1 MPDSHRS
8 DGVVTTIGSV
18 IADHDELLDAALG
31 VLRERGPL
39 SDRELAAALANSG
52 WGGVDDLIDYVEEF
66 DAPLLGTL
74 PDDRRVALD
83 VLLAG
88 RVLTHRL
95 TAEEISAD
103 VVEPDDFSALL
114 HLASGEP
121 DIDGFEV
128 VFFEDEA
135 DELAARG
142 GVGASWSDE
151 EVLVLPRGTLAQ
163 CSPGDLLA
171 VIASDSGVRL
181 DFVGEPVADAPE
193 LAQRLTRRLG
203 ESPVID
209 LEEEVWHLLVDD
221 PVAFTAPALPLAD
234 IVEAA
239 GLDRSGQLVAARGF
253 DFEAYA
259 RDLMIGV
266 YADELGVPMDAAVAV
281 AALVSLVTALEED
294 ENQDIQARFF
304 DKPELYAALA
314 DPAVME
320 VAAQELFDLDVEPEV
335 LLLAAQRLLVSGP
348 REVKAAASWIA
359 GRATEMEGFP
369 KQAEEHYEHA
379 LVLDGAF
386 DLALFDLARFASD
399 RGDAVRGLSLLNRMA
414 GGDAEPLHAVLEYFQ
429 PTPRP
434 GLGRNHPCWCGS
446 GRKYKTCHLGKG
458 DHALSER
465 AGWLYQKAK
474 LHAQELGWRDQIVDY
489 AEIRSE
495 NWAGDAALYQALEDP
510 LVTDVALFEGGAFA
524 DFVECRGDLLP
535 PDEFALA
542 RQWQEVE
549 RSLHE
554 VEEVRPGAGLTL
566 RDLRTGDR
574 RDIREVTASHQLHAG
589 NLICARVVP
598 AGDTWQI
605 FGGIEPISQARRASL
620 LAALDDETTDP
631 AYLVEILSERFVPV
645 AG

>member
-1 MPDSHRS
+1 M
-8 DGVVTTIGSV
+8 

-31 VLRERGPL
+31 LLRERGPL
-39 SDRELAAALANSG
+39 SDRELADALADSG
-52 WGGVDDLIDYVEEF
+52 RGHINDLLEDVVDL
-66 DAPLLGTL
+66 DAPLLGYL
-74 PDDRRVALD
+74 PDGRNVALD
-83 VLLAG
+83 VLLVG

-95 TAEEISAD
+95 SAQEISAD
-103 VVEPDDFSALL
+103 VVEPDDFGPLL
-114 HLASGEP
+114 LLGSGEP

-128 VFFEDEA
+128 VFFDEDADTFADEA
-135 DELAARG
+135 A
-142 GVGASWSDE
+142 
-151 EVLVLPRGTLAQ
+151 LVLPPGTLAQ

-171 VIASDSGVRL
+171 LSTSDGGVRL
-181 DFVGEPVADAPE
+181 DFVAGPVAVAPD
-193 LAQRLTRRLG
+193 LALRFSQRLT
-203 ESPVID
+203 ESAVVD
-209 LEEEVWHLLVDD
+209 LEEEVWQLLVDD
-221 PVAFTAPALPLAD
+221 PAAFTVPTVPLAD

-239 GLDRSGQLVAARGF
+239 GFDRSGQLVAPRGF
-253 DFEAYA
+253 DFEAYG
-259 RDLMIGV
+259 RELMVGV
-266 YADELGVPMDAAVAV
+266 YADEIGVPMDAALAV
-281 AALVSLVTALEED
+281 ATLVSLATALEED
-294 ENQDIQARFF
+294 REQDIQARFF
-304 DKPELYAALA
+304 ERPEVYAALA

-320 VAAQELFDLDVEPEV
+320 VAAQELFDLDIDPEV
-335 LLLAAQRLLVSGP
+335 LLLTAQRLLVSGP
-348 REVKAAASWIA
+348 RDVKAAASWLA

-369 KQAEEHYEHA
+369 TEAEDHYEHA
-379 LVLDGAF
+379 LALDGAF

-414 GGDAEPLHAVLEYFQ
+414 AGDAEPLHAVLEYFQ

-474 LHAQELGWRDQIVDY
+474 LHAQELGWRDQIVEY

-495 NWAGDAALYQALEDP
+495 FWVGDAALFQALEDP
-510 LVTDVALFEGGAFA
+510 LVADVALFEGGAFA

-554 VEEVRPGAGLTL
+554 VEAVRPGAGLTL

-574 RDIREVTASHQLHAG
+574 RDIREVAASAALHVG

-605 FGGIEPISQARRASL
+605 FGGIEPIPQAQRPSL

-631 AYLVEILSERFVPV
+631 ADLVEILSERFAPV
-645 AG
+645 SG

>member
-1 MPDSHRS
+1 M
-8 DGVVTTIGSV
+8 

-31 VLRERGPL
+31 LLRERGPL
-39 SDRELAAALANSG
+39 SDRELTVALADAG
-52 WGGVDDLIDYVEEF
+52 WGGVDELIEYVEEF
-66 DAPLLGTL
+66 DAPLLGIL
-74 PDDRRVALD
+74 PDDRKVALD

-95 TAEEISAD
+95 TAEEIAAD
-103 VVEPDDFSALL
+103 VVEPDDYGSLL

-121 DIDGFEV
+121 DVDGFEV
-128 VFFEDEA
+128 VFLDDEA
-135 DELAARG
+135 NELAARG
-142 GVGASWSDE
+142 GESANWSDD
-151 EVLVLPRGTLAQ
+151 EVLALPRGTLAHR
-163 CSPGDLLA
+163 SPGDLLA
-171 VIASDSGVRL
+171 MIATDSGVRL
-181 DFVGEPVADAPE
+181 DFVGGPVADAPE
-193 LAQRLTRRLG
+193 LALRLTRRLR
-203 ESPVID
+203 ESVVID

-221 PVAFTAPALPLAD
+221 PAAFTVPGLPLAD

-239 GLDRSGQLVAARGF
+239 GFDRSGQLVAPRGF
-253 DFEAYA
+253 DFEAYG
-259 RDLMIGV
+259 RDLMVGV
-266 YADELGVPMDAAVAV
+266 YGDELGVPRDAALAV
-281 AALVSLVTALEED
+281 ATLVSLATALEED
-294 ENQDIQARFF
+294 GEEDIQATFF
-304 DKPELYAALA
+304 ARPELYTALA

-320 VAAQELFDLDVEPEV
+320 VAAQELFDLDIDPEV
-335 LLLAAQRLLVSGP
+335 LLLTAQRLLASGP

-359 GRATEMEGFP
+359 GRATEMQGFP
-369 KQAEEHYEHA
+369 TQAEDHYGHA

-414 GGDAEPLHAVLEYFQ
+414 AGDAEPLHAVLEHFQ

-465 AGWLYQKAK
+465 AAWLYQKAK
-474 LHAQELGWRDQIVDY
+474 LHAQELGWRDQIVEY

-495 NWAGDAALYQALEDP
+495 FWAGDAALFQALEDP

-554 VEEVRPGAGLTL
+554 VEEVRPGEGLTL

-574 RDIREVTASHQLHAG
+574 RDIREVTASRMLHVG
-589 NLICARVVP
+589 NMICARVVP

-605 FGGIEPISQARRASL
+605 FGGIEPISQDRRPSL

-631 AYLVEILSERFVPV
+631 ADLVEILSERFAPV
-645 AG
+645 SG

>member
-8 DGVVTTIGSV
+8 GGVVTTIGSV
-18 IADHDELLDAALG
+18 IADHEELLDAALG

-39 SDRELAAALANSG
+39 SDRELAAALADSG
-52 WGGVDDLIDYVEEF
+52 WSGVDDLIDCVEEF

-95 TAEEISAD
+95 TAEEIAAD
-103 VVEPDDFSALL
+103 VVERDDFGSLL
-114 HLASGEP
+114 HLASGDP
-121 DIDGFEV
+121 DVDGFEV
-128 VFFEDEA
+128 VFFED
-135 DELAARG
+135 DEPAARG
-142 GVGASWSDE
+142 GARWSGE
-151 EVLVLPRGTLAQ
+151 EVLLLPRGALAQ

-171 VIASDSGVRL
+171 VIATDSGVRL
-181 DFVGEPVADAPE
+181 DFAGEPVADAPD
-193 LAQRLTRRLG
+193 LALRLTRRLS
-203 ESPVID
+203 ETSVLD

-221 PVAFTAPALPLAD
+221 PAAFTVPTLPVTE

-239 GLDRSGQLVAARGF
+239 DLDRSGQLVARRGF
-253 DFEAYA
+253 DFEVYA

-281 AALVSLVTALEED
+281 AMLVSLVTALEED

-304 DKPELYAALA
+304 DRPELYAALA

-320 VAAQELFDLDVEPEV
+320 VAAQELFDVDVEPDV
-335 LLLAAQRLLVSGP
+335 LLLAAERLLASGP
-348 REVKAAASWIA
+348 RDVKAAASWLT
-359 GRATEMEGFP
+359 GRATEMQGFP
-369 KQAEEHYEHA
+369 VQAEEHYERA

-474 LHAQELGWRDQIVDY
+474 LHAQELGWRDQIVEY

-510 LVTDVALFEGGAFA
+510 LVADIALFEGGAFA
-524 DFVECRGDLLP
+524 DFVECREELLP

-574 RDIREVTASHQLHAG
+574 RDIREVAGSHQLHAG

-605 FGGIEPISQARRASL
+605 FGGIEPISQDRRASL

-631 AYLVEILSERFVPV
+631 ADLVEILSERFVPLS
-645 AG
+645 G

>member
-1 MPDSHRS
+1 MPDSHRC

-39 SDRELAAALANSG
+39 SDRELTVALADSG
-52 WGGVDDLIDYVEEF
+52 WGGVDELIDYVEEF
-66 DAPLLGTL
+66 DAPLLGIL
-74 PDDRRVALD
+74 PDDRKVALD

-95 TAEEISAD
+95 TAEEIAAD
-103 VVEPDDFSALL
+103 VVEPDDFSSLL

-121 DIDGFEV
+121 DVDGFEV

-151 EVLVLPRGTLAQ
+151 EVLVLPRGALAQ

-171 VIASDSGVRL
+171 VIATDSGVRL

-193 LAQRLTRRLG
+193 LALRLTRRLS
-203 ESPVID
+203 ETSVLD
-209 LEEEVWHLLVDD
+209 LEEEFWHLLVDD
-221 PVAFTAPALPLAD
+221 PVAFTVPTLPLAD

-239 GLDRSGQLVAARGF
+239 GFDRSGQLVAARGF
-253 DFEAYA
+253 DFEAYG

-335 LLLAAQRLLVSGP
+335 LLVAAQRLLVSGP

-645 AG
+645 TG